1 MQFARHSVRAAH
13 TVVGRVR
20 RWCLAGS
27 LVAGATLHA
36 QSLQSPADTI
46 TTASGL
52 RYLFT
57 QRGSGPVPRR
67 GDVLVVHGIG
77 RFVDGKEFWNSRTDE
92 EPFAYRMGYDPVIRG
107 FGEGMTHLRQG
118 DRAIMVMPPAIAY
131 GVRGTDGI
139 PPNSTLVFD
148 YEVLEVST
156 QSVHGALQDGMEN
169 IDSTI
174 AALRTKPD
182 LSSYHLYDYHL
193 LADAKRAAQYDPANE
208 EKVLVFGATLMPNA
222 YRLRLAL
229 ARLQEQRGRVAE
241 AVAGYEAAQ
250 RLNPRRSTDHKADY
264 ASAESA
270 LAALR
275 KRFVDYLDNRPAK
288 EMKS

>member
-1 MQFARHSVRAAH
+1 MQPARHSARVAH
-13 TVVGRVR
+13 TVVRHAL
-20 RWCLAGS
+20 RWCLVGTLA
-27 LVAGATLHA
+27 AGATLHA
-36 QSLQSPADTI
+36 QSPQSPADTI

-57 QRGSGPVPRR
+57 QRGTGPVPRR

-118 DRAIMVMPPAIAY
+118 DRVIMIMPPGIAY
-131 GVRGTDGI
+131 GTRGTDGI

-148 YEVLEVST
+148 YEVLAVHT
-156 QSVHGALQDGMEN
+156 QSVHGALQDGMDN

-193 LADAKRAAQYDPANE
+193 LADAKRAVQYDPANE
-208 EKVLVFGATLMPNA
+208 EKILEFGTTLMPNA
-222 YRLRLAL
+222 FRLRLAL
-229 ARLQEQRGRVAE
+229 ARLQEQRGLVAE
-241 AVAGYEAAQ
+241 AVASYEAAQ
-250 RLNPRRSTDHKADY
+250 RLNPRRSADHQADY

-275 KRFVDYLDNRPAK
+275 KRLVHDLKIRTVK
-288 EMKS
+288 EVQS